1 MSEALAIY
9 PFSEVSTNQKPFY
22 PALFDRYIK
31 YAGVKDTTL
40 KGYITCLKAFSAWML
55 KNGIVQPNRD
65 DIEDYKIFLCES
77 PLKAGTKAQY
87 LRAVKH
93 FFKWL
98 SLEGLYPDIAD
109 GCKGNWKIDTMH
121 HKKEC
126 LSRDAVPVV
135 ADSIDR
141 ETEAGKRL
149 YAMFLLGVVDGLR
162 TIELSRANVEDIRTI
177 GNRTYLY
184 VQGKGH
190 DEKDSPVLLPAE
202 VKEAIDQYLTARKD
216 KPTGK
221 SPLFVGTANNS
232 KPGSVKLVKDK
243 RTGIQKEEVNDG
255 RIAPTTI
262 STMIKTMLKNAG
274 YDSTTLTA
282 HSLRHTS
289 GTGVYK
295 ATHNLY
301 LTQQH
306 QRHCD
311 PSTTEIYVHAE
322 EREERNTEELVFNY
336 YFKQDA
342 ANDPQQEA
350 ISIIQNLPAD
360 KLEKALAVLRAI
372 R

>member
-1 MSEALAIY
+1 MSEAIELIPCQALVNEQTFQ
-9 PFSEVSTNQKPFY
+9 PF
-22 PALFDRYIK
+22 LFDRYIK

-40 KGYITCLKAFSAWML
+40 KGYITCIRVFRVWMIQ
-55 KNGIVQPNRD
+55 NDIIQPTRD
-65 DIEDYKIFLCES
+65 DIEDYKNHLNES
-77 PLKAGTKAQY
+77 QLKAGTKAQY

-98 SLEGLYPDIAD
+98 SLEGLYPNIAD
-109 GCKGNWKIDTMH
+109 GCKGGWKIDTLH

-126 LSRDAVPVV
+126 LSREAVPVV

-141 ETEAGKRL
+141 ETESGKRL

-177 GNRTYLY
+177 GSRTYLY

-190 DEKDSPVLLPAE
+190 DEKDTPVLLPAE
-202 VKEAIDQYLTARKD
+202 VKQAIEQYLTARTD
-216 KPTGK
+216 KMTGK

-232 KPGSVKLVKDK
+232 KPGSVKLITDK
-243 RTGIQKEEVNDG
+243 RTGIQREIINDG

-262 STMIKTMLKNAG
+262 STMLKDMLKNAG

-322 EREERNTEELVFNY
+322 EREERNTEEIVFDY
-336 YFKQDA
+336 YFNQDA
-342 ANDPQQEA
+342 ETDPQREA
-350 ISIIQNLPAD
+350 IEIIQGLSAD
-360 KLEKALAVLRAI
+360 KLEKALAVLQAI
-372 R
+372 K

>member
-1 MSEALAIY
+1 MSEAIAIMPY
-9 PFSEVSTNQKPFY
+9 QTLTKQNFQPV
-22 PALFDRYIK
+22 LFERFIK
-31 YAGVKDTTL
+31 YAGVKETTL
-40 KGYITCLKAFSAWML
+40 KGYITCLHAFRVWMFQ
-55 KNGIVQPNRD
+55 NRIIQPTRD
-65 DIEDYKIFLCES
+65 DIEEYKNFLNES
-77 PLKAGTKAQY
+77 QLKAGTKAQY

-98 SLEGLYPDIAD
+98 SLEGLYPNIAD

-126 LSRDAVPVV
+126 LTREAVPIV
-135 ADSIDR
+135 AASIDR
-141 ETEAGKRL
+141 KTEAGKRL

-202 VKEAIDQYLTARKD
+202 VKEAIDQYLTARTD

-232 KPGSVKLVKDK
+232 KPGSVKLVTDK
-243 RTGIQKEEVNDG
+243 RTGIQKEIVNDG

-262 STMIKTMLKNAG
+262 STMLKTMLKNAG

>member
-9 PFSEVSTNQKPFY
+9 PYMTLMNNQTRFSSS
-22 PALFDRYIK
+22 LFDRYFK
-31 YAGVKDTTL
+31 YAGVKETTL
-40 KGYITCLKAFSAWML
+40 KGYITCIHAFRAWML
-55 KNGIVQPNRD
+55 NNGIIQPTRD
-65 DIEDYKIFLCES
+65 DIEDYKIFLGES
-77 PLKAGTKAQY
+77 DLKAGTKAQY

-98 SLEGLYPDIAD
+98 SLEGLYPNIAD
-109 GCKGNWKIDTMH
+109 GCKGNWKIDTTH

-126 LSRDAVPVV
+126 LTREAVPVV

-141 ETEAGKRL
+141 TTEAGKRL

-162 TIELSRANVEDIRTI
+162 TIELSRANVEDIRTM
-177 GNRTYLY
+177 NKRTYLY

-202 VKEAIDQYLTARKD
+202 VKKAIDEYIAARTD

-232 KPGSVKLVKDK
+232 KPGSVKLVTDK
-243 RTGIQKEEVNDG
+243 RTGIQREVVNDG

-336 YFKQDA
+336 YFNQDA

-350 ISIIQNLPAD
+350 IRIIQNMPAD
-360 KLEKALAVLRAI
+360 KLEKALALLRAI
-372 R
+372 Q